1 MNLAHILLMSP
12 PKAGQNPL
20 ISFLP
25 IILVIVV
32 FYFFMLR
39 PQMKKQK
46 DAKKLREELKKGDKV
61 IIVDDLLA
69 TGGTAAATYK
79 LLTDMGADVI
89 CCAFLIEL
97 SELKGREKLSAC
109 KVVSLISY

>member
-1 MNLAHILLMSP
+1 MNLLHILLMSP

-25 IILVIVV
+25 IILVVVV

-61 IIVDDLLA
+61 ITIGGVHGVIVEVADTSFVITTEGGGKLRIEKYA
-69 TGGTAAATYK
+69 VSTGGDT
-79 LLTDMGADVI
+79 LG
-89 CCAFLIEL
+89 
-97 SELKGREKLSAC
+97 SENK
-109 KVVSLISY
+109 